1 MAEDGD
7 GSQAITQYG
16 SFSSVNRHSQDGY
29 SAATLTSLAF
39 DDDGVLSA
47 VYNNGQVK
55 NVAQIAIA
63 KFDNNE
69 GLYKKGKN
77 LFKESYSSGQ
87 ATMGKPNEGGRG
99 DILSKSLEL
108 SNVDIAHEF
117 VGLMT
122 SQRNFSANAKAVQTA
137 DQMLQEVLNI
147 KMKGKGGFNHNYQA
161 LKILTVLEKKYF
173 DFDGLNLTFETLDG
187 ILKHNGPITSV
198 LPSYIQSFI
207 NFFGGEKKSQ
217 GSFEAQIAA
226 ICDDIAYNNNDID
239 DGLYAGLFE
248 IEELNELE
256 IIKDAFKKIN
266 LKKSKEYRRIKYE
279 LIRKLINIMVDDL
292 IRNTKQ
298 NIQNFKIKNC
308 YQILELDK
316 PLVIFGDEMKNK
328 EKNLKVFLKNKMYNH
343 PKVKTMNFKAKKIV
357 SDLFDLY
364 IDEPYLLPTSWR
376 NFKNENEKY
385 VNVSDYISGM
395 TDNYAINIHKKYFD
409 LYSH

>member
-1 MAEDGD
+1 MAQYSIFSTNYKSSKGRVFFEKEDPNRTCFMRD
-7 GSQAITQYG
+7 RDRIIHSSAFRRLKYKTQVFVHHEEDY
-16 SFSSVNRHSQDGY
+16 FR
-29 SAATLTSLAF
+29 TR
-39 DDDGVLSA
+39 LSH
-47 VYNNGQVK
+47 
-55 NVAQIAIA
+55 
-63 KFDNNE
+63 
-69 GLYKKGKN
+69 
-77 LFKESYSSGQ
+77 
-87 ATMGKPNEGGRG
+87 
-99 DILSKSLEL
+99 SLEVSQL
-108 SNVDIAHEF
+108 SRSISKVFNINDDLTESISLSHDLGHTPFGHAGE
-117 VGLMT
+117 
-122 SQRNFSANAKAVQTA
+122 
-137 DQMLQEVLNI
+137 EVLNK

-161 LKILTVLEKKYF
+161 LKILTVLEKKYL

-187 ILKHNGPITSV
+187 ILKHNGPIKSV

-207 NFFGGEKKSQ
+207 NFFGGEKKTQ

-256 IIKDAFKKIN
+256 IIKDALKKIN

-308 YQILELDK
+308 NEILELDK

-364 IDEPYLLPTSWR
+364 IDEPYLLPTGWR

>member
-1 MAEDGD
+1 MA
-7 GSQAITQYG
+7 QY
-16 SFSSVNRHSQDGY
+16 SNFSTD
-29 SAATLTSLAF
+29 
-39 DDDGVLSA
+39 
-47 VYNNGQVK
+47 
-55 NVAQIAIA
+55 
-63 KFDNNE
+63 
-69 GLYKKGKN
+69 YK
-77 LFKESYSSGQ
+77 
-87 ATMGKPNEGGRG
+87 
-99 DILSKSLEL
+99 LSKGRIFEEKDDPNRTCFMRDRDRIIHSSAFRRLKYKTQVFVHHEEDYFRTRLSHSLEVSQL
-108 SNVDIAHEF
+108 SRSISKVFNINDDLTESISLSHDLGHTPFGHAGE
-117 VGLMT
+117 
-122 SQRNFSANAKAVQTA
+122 
-137 DQMLQEVLNI
+137 EVLNN

-173 DFDGLNLTFETLDG
+173 DFDGLNLTYETLDG
-187 ILKHNGPITSV
+187 ILKHNGPITSD
-198 LPSYIQSFI
+198 LPSYIKSFI
-207 NFFGGEKKSQ
+207 DFFDGKTKSQ

-248 IEELNELE
+248 IDELNELE

-266 LKKSKEYRRIKYE
+266 FKKSKEYRRIKYE

-292 IRNTKQ
+292 ISNTKQ

-308 YQILELDK
+308 FEILELDK
-316 PLVIFGDEMKNK
+316 PLVNFGDEMLNK

-364 IDEPYLLPTSWR
+364 IDEPYLLPGSWR
-376 NFKNENEKY
+376 NFKNEDEKY
-385 VNVSDYISGM
+385 INVADYISGM

>member
-1 MAEDGD
+1 MVQYSIFSTNYKSSKGRVFYEKDDPNRTCFMRDRDRIIHSSAFRRLKYKTQVFVHHEEDYFR
-7 GSQAITQYG
+7 T
-16 SFSSVNRHSQDGY
+16 R
-29 SAATLTSLAF
+29 
-39 DDDGVLSA
+39 LSH
-47 VYNNGQVK
+47 
-55 NVAQIAIA
+55 
-63 KFDNNE
+63 
-69 GLYKKGKN
+69 
-77 LFKESYSSGQ
+77 
-87 ATMGKPNEGGRG
+87 
-99 DILSKSLEL
+99 SLEVSQL
-108 SNVDIAHEF
+108 SRSISKVFNINDDLTESISLSHDLGHTPFGHAGE
-117 VGLMT
+117 
-122 SQRNFSANAKAVQTA
+122 
-137 DQMLQEVLNI
+137 EVLNK

-161 LKILTVLEKKYF
+161 LKILTVLEKKYL

-198 LPSYIQSFI
+198 LPSYIQNFI

-256 IIKDAFKKIN
+256 IIKDALKKIN

-308 YQILELDK
+308 NEILELDK

-364 IDEPYLLPTSWR
+364 IDEPYLLPTGWR

>member
-1 MAEDGD
+1 MAQYSIFSTNYKSSKGRVFFEKEDPNRTCFMRD
-7 GSQAITQYG
+7 RDRIIHSSAFRRLKYKTQVFVHHEEDY
-16 SFSSVNRHSQDGY
+16 FR
-29 SAATLTSLAF
+29 TR
-39 DDDGVLSA
+39 LSH
-47 VYNNGQVK
+47 
-55 NVAQIAIA
+55 
-63 KFDNNE
+63 
-69 GLYKKGKN
+69 
-77 LFKESYSSGQ
+77 
-87 ATMGKPNEGGRG
+87 
-99 DILSKSLEL
+99 SLEVSQL
-108 SNVDIAHEF
+108 SRSISKVFNINDDLTESISLSHDLGHTPFGHAGE
-117 VGLMT
+117 
-122 SQRNFSANAKAVQTA
+122 
-137 DQMLQEVLNI
+137 EVLNN

-161 LKILTVLEKKYF
+161 LKILTVLEKKYL

-187 ILKHNGPITSV
+187 ILKHNGPIKSV

-207 NFFGGEKKSQ
+207 NFFGGEKKTQ

-256 IIKDAFKKIN
+256 IIKDALKKIN

-308 YQILELDK
+308 YEILELDK
-316 PLVIFGDEMKNK
+316 PLVVFGDEMKNK
-328 EKNLKVFLKNKMYNH
+328 EKKLKVFLKNKMYNH

-364 IDEPYLLPTSWR
+364 IDEPYLLPTGWR

>member
-1 MAEDGD
+1 MV
-7 GSQAITQYG
+7 QY
-16 SFSSVNRHSQDGY
+16 SIFSTN
-29 SAATLTSLAF
+29 
-39 DDDGVLSA
+39 
-47 VYNNGQVK
+47 
-55 NVAQIAIA
+55 
-63 KFDNNE
+63 
-69 GLYKKGKN
+69 YK
-77 LFKESYSSGQ
+77 
-87 ATMGKPNEGGRG
+87 
-99 DILSKSLEL
+99 LSKGRIFLEKDDPNRTCFMRDRDRIIHSSAFRRLKYKTQVFVHHEEDYFRTRLSHSLEVSQL
-108 SNVDIAHEF
+108 SRSISKVFNINDDLTESISLSHDLGHTPFGHAGE
-117 VGLMT
+117 
-122 SQRNFSANAKAVQTA
+122 
-137 DQMLQEVLNI
+137 EVLNN

-161 LKILTVLEKKYF
+161 LKILTVLEKKYL

-187 ILKHNGPITSV
+187 ILNHNGPIKSV

-207 NFFGGEKKSQ
+207 NFFGGEKKTQ

-256 IIKDAFKKIN
+256 IIKEALKKIN
-266 LKKSKEYRRIKYE
+266 LKKSKEYKRIKYE

-308 YQILELDK
+308 YEILELDK
-316 PLVIFGDEMKNK
+316 PLVVFGDEMKNK
-328 EKNLKVFLKNKMYNH
+328 EKKLKVFLKNKMYNH

-364 IDEPYLLPTSWR
+364 IDEPYLLPSGWR
-376 NFKNENEKY
+376 NFKNKNEKY

>member
-1 MAEDGD
+1 MVQYSIFSTNYKSSKGRVFYEKEDPNRTCFMRD
-7 GSQAITQYG
+7 RDRIIHSSAFRRLKYKTQVFVHHEEDY
-16 SFSSVNRHSQDGY
+16 FR
-29 SAATLTSLAF
+29 TR
-39 DDDGVLSA
+39 LSH
-47 VYNNGQVK
+47 
-55 NVAQIAIA
+55 
-63 KFDNNE
+63 
-69 GLYKKGKN
+69 
-77 LFKESYSSGQ
+77 
-87 ATMGKPNEGGRG
+87 
-99 DILSKSLEL
+99 SLEVSQL
-108 SNVDIAHEF
+108 SRSISKVFNINDDLTESISLSHDLGHTPFGHAGE
-117 VGLMT
+117 
-122 SQRNFSANAKAVQTA
+122 
-137 DQMLQEVLNI
+137 EVLNK

-161 LKILTVLEKKYF
+161 LKILTVLEKKYL

-198 LPSYIQSFI
+198 LPDYIQNFI
-207 NFFGGEKKSQ
+207 NFFGGEKKTQ

-239 DGLYAGLFE
+239 DGLYAGLFV

-256 IIKDAFKKIN
+256 IIKDALKKIN

-308 YQILELDK
+308 NEILELDK

-364 IDEPYLLPTSWR
+364 IDEPYLLPNGWR

>member
-1 MAEDGD
+1 MVQYSIFSTNYKSSKGRIFSEKDDPNRTCFMRDRDRIIHSSAFRRLKYKTQVFVHHEEDYFR
-7 GSQAITQYG
+7 T
-16 SFSSVNRHSQDGY
+16 R
-29 SAATLTSLAF
+29 
-39 DDDGVLSA
+39 LSH
-47 VYNNGQVK
+47 
-55 NVAQIAIA
+55 
-63 KFDNNE
+63 
-69 GLYKKGKN
+69 
-77 LFKESYSSGQ
+77 
-87 ATMGKPNEGGRG
+87 
-99 DILSKSLEL
+99 SLEVSQL
-108 SNVDIAHEF
+108 SRSISKVFNINDDLTESISLSHDLGHTPFGHAGE
-117 VGLMT
+117 
-122 SQRNFSANAKAVQTA
+122 
-137 DQMLQEVLNI
+137 EVLNK

-161 LKILTVLEKKYF
+161 LKILTVLEKKYL

-187 ILKHNGPITSV
+187 ILKHNGPIKSV

-207 NFFGGEKKSQ
+207 NFFGGEKKTQ

-248 IEELNELE
+248 MEELNELE
-256 IIKDAFKKIN
+256 IIKDALKKIN

-308 YQILELDK
+308 NEILELDK

-364 IDEPYLLPTSWR
+364 IDEPYLLPTGWR

>member
-1 MAEDGD
+1 MVQYSIFSTNYKSSKGRVFFEKEDPNRTCFMRD
-7 GSQAITQYG
+7 RDRIIHSSAFRRLKYKTQVFVHHEEDY
-16 SFSSVNRHSQDGY
+16 FR
-29 SAATLTSLAF
+29 TR
-39 DDDGVLSA
+39 LSH
-47 VYNNGQVK
+47 
-55 NVAQIAIA
+55 
-63 KFDNNE
+63 
-69 GLYKKGKN
+69 
-77 LFKESYSSGQ
+77 
-87 ATMGKPNEGGRG
+87 
-99 DILSKSLEL
+99 SLEVSQL
-108 SNVDIAHEF
+108 SRSISKVFNINDDLTESISLSHDLGHTPFGHAGE
-117 VGLMT
+117 
-122 SQRNFSANAKAVQTA
+122 
-137 DQMLQEVLNI
+137 EVLNN

-161 LKILTVLEKKYF
+161 LKILTVLEKKYL

-198 LPSYIQSFI
+198 LPSYIQKFI

-256 IIKDAFKKIN
+256 IIKDALKKIN
-266 LKKSKEYRRIKYE
+266 LKKSKEYGRIKYE

-308 YQILELDK
+308 YEILELDK

-328 EKNLKVFLKNKMYNH
+328 EKKLKVFLKNKMYNH

-364 IDEPYLLPTSWR
+364 IDEPYLLPTGWR

-409 LYSH
+409 LYSN

>member
-1 MAEDGD
+1 MVQYSIFSTNYKSSKGRIFGEKDDPNRTCFMRDRDRIIHSSAFRRLKYKTQVFVHHEEDYFR
-7 GSQAITQYG
+7 T
-16 SFSSVNRHSQDGY
+16 R
-29 SAATLTSLAF
+29 
-39 DDDGVLSA
+39 LSH
-47 VYNNGQVK
+47 
-55 NVAQIAIA
+55 
-63 KFDNNE
+63 
-69 GLYKKGKN
+69 
-77 LFKESYSSGQ
+77 
-87 ATMGKPNEGGRG
+87 
-99 DILSKSLEL
+99 SLEVSQL
-108 SNVDIAHEF
+108 SRSISKVFNINDDLTESISLSHDLGHTPFGHAGE
-117 VGLMT
+117 
-122 SQRNFSANAKAVQTA
+122 
-137 DQMLQEVLNI
+137 EVLNK

-161 LKILTVLEKKYF
+161 LKILTVLEKKYL

-198 LPSYIQSFI
+198 LPSYIQNFI

-256 IIKDAFKKIN
+256 IIKDALKKIN
-266 LKKSKEYRRIKYE
+266 LKKSKEFRRIKYE

-298 NIQNFKIKNC
+298 NILNFKIKNC
-308 YQILELDK
+308 NEILELDK

-328 EKNLKVFLKNKMYNH
+328 EKKLKVFLKNKMYNH

-364 IDEPYLLPTSWR
+364 IDEPYLLPTGWR
-376 NFKNENEKY
+376 NFKDENEKY

-395 TDNYAINIHKKYFD
+395 TDNYAVNIHKKYFD